1 MFSSAFVCL
10 LAALREIYSRDNT
23 CGEITCFQG
32 VSYVP
37 SHGLGPSVPP
47 NFWDVLHDAHTVWE
61 TATKFCVVIKADV
74 KQFLHRRPRVL
85 MRDLFAVANLLVLQR
100 MLRRT
105 FVIN

>member
-1 MFSSAFVCL
+1 MWGNNVFPGRQ
-10 LAALREIYSRDNT
+10 LRPIPRA
-23 CGEITCFQG
+23 GAKR
-32 VSYVP
+32 
-37 SHGLGPSVPP
+37 PP